1 MKIRIPTTETDRQR
15 LRSDLEFL
23 RITPAAALAGRKRAR
38 FLTVFAVALATVCLI
53 PLGIEFGPKIFF
65 SSVLVIGAFGLLYWL
80 LYHEVIRRG
89 LSENLV
95 IFGFTPL
102 TIIPF
107 LLYTLLRRTGPQ
119 QDPDVLEGRCVDVS
133 ALGKMGLIWSVALL
147 GWLPFPPFMMNVI
160 AYFALLA
167 LPRRIDTDGV
177 SMRSLPF
184 RPGRRYLWSECQSFR
199 AVRTEVVGIL
209 IRGAF
214 NRELRL
220 KFSNGVVKIR
230 TQIDRDTPEYAFT
243 LQMLDR
249 FHITLDEP
257 RHFTPLSMQ

>member
-1 MKIRIPTTETDRQR
+1 MTEPDRQL

-23 RITPAAALAGRKRAR
+23 RITPAATLAGRKRAR
-38 FLTVFAVALATVCLI
+38 FLTVFAVALAAACLI
-53 PLGIEFGPKIFF
+53 PLGIELGPKTFF
-65 SSVLVIGAFGLLYWL
+65 ASMPVIGAFGLLYWL
-80 LYHEVIRRG
+80 LYREVIRRG

-102 TIIPF
+102 TIMPF
-107 LLYTLLRRTGPQ
+107 LLYTLTRRARPQ
-119 QDPDVLEGRCVDVS
+119 QDPDLLEARGVDAS
-133 ALGKMGLIWSVALL
+133 ALGNMGLIWSVALL

-167 LPRRIDTDGV
+167 LPRRVDTDGV

-184 RPGRRYLWSECQSFR
+184 RPGKRYLWSECRSFQ

-230 TQIDRDTPEYAFT
+230 TPIERDAPEYTFA
-243 LQMLDR
+243 LRMLDR
-249 FHITLDEP
+249 FHVTLDGS
-257 RHFTPLSMQ
+257 RHLPPLPLQ

>member
-1 MKIRIPTTETDRQR
+1 MTEPDRQP

-23 RITPAAALAGRKRAR
+23 RVTPAAALAGRKRAR
-38 FLTVFAVALATVCLI
+38 FLTVFAGALAAACLI
-53 PLGIEFGPKIFF
+53 PLGIALGPKIFLT
-65 SSVLVIGAFGLLYWL
+65 SILVIGALGLLYWL
-80 LYHEVIRRG
+80 LYREVIRRG

-107 LLYTLLRRTGPQ
+107 LLYTLMRRARPQ
-119 QDPDVLEGRCVDVS
+119 QDRDLLEARGVDAS
-133 ALGKMGLIWSVALL
+133 ALGNMGLMWSVALL

-160 AYFALLA
+160 AYFALLP
-167 LPRRIDTDGV
+167 LPRRVDTEGV
-177 SMRSLPF
+177 WMRSLPF
-184 RPGRRYLWSECQSFR
+184 RRAKRYLWSECRSFQ
-199 AVRTEVVGIL
+199 AVRIEVVGIL

-230 TQIDRDTPEYAFT
+230 TPIDRDAPEYTFA
-243 LQMLDR
+243 LRMLDR
-249 FHITLDEP
+249 FHITHEGS
-257 RHFTPLSMQ
+257 RHFPPRPGP

>member
-1 MKIRIPTTETDRQR
+1 MTEPDRQL

-38 FLTVFAVALATVCLI
+38 FLTVFAAALAAACFI
-53 PLGIEFGPKIFF
+53 PLGIALGPKIFF
-65 SSVLVIGAFGLLYWL
+65 TSMLVIGAFGLLYWL
-80 LYHEVIRRG
+80 LYREVIRRR

-107 LLYTLLRRTGPQ
+107 LLYTLMRHRTQ
-119 QDPDVLEGRCVDVS
+119 QDPDILETRGVEVS
-133 ALGKMGLIWSVALL
+133 ALGNMGLIWSVALL

-160 AYFALLA
+160 TYFALLA
-167 LPRRIDTDGV
+167 LPRRVDTDGV

-184 RPGRRYLWSECQSFR
+184 RPGKRYLWSECRSFQ
-199 AVRTEVVGIL
+199 AVQIKVVGIL

-220 KFSNGVVKIR
+220 KFSNGALKIR
-230 TQIDRDTPEYAFT
+230 TPIDRDAPEYNFA
-243 LQMLDR
+243 LRMLDR
-249 FHITLDEP
+249 FRIT
-257 RHFTPLSMQ
+257 SNG

>member
-1 MKIRIPTTETDRQR
+1 MTESDRQF

-23 RITPAAALAGRKRAR
+23 RITPSAALAGRKRAR
-38 FLTVFAVALATVCLI
+38 FLTVFAAALAAACLI
-53 PLGIEFGPKIFF
+53 VLGIELRPKIFF
-65 SSVLVIGAFGLLYWL
+65 TSMLVIGMFGLLYWL
-80 LYHEVIRRG
+80 LYREVIRRG

-102 TIIPF
+102 TIMPF
-107 LLYTLLRRTGPQ
+107 LLYALMRPAAPH
-119 QDPDVLEGRCVDVS
+119 QDSDILEARGVDVS
-133 ALGKMGLIWSVALL
+133 PLRNMGLIWSVALL

-167 LPRRIDTDGV
+167 LPRRVDTDGV
-177 SMRSLPF
+177 SMRNLPF
-184 RPGRRYLWSECQSFR
+184 RPGRRYLWSECRSFQ

-209 IRGAF
+209 IRGVF

-230 TQIDRDTPEYAFT
+230 TPIDRDAPEYAFT
-243 LQMLDR
+243 LRMLDR
-249 FHITLDEP
+249 FHI
-257 RHFTPLSMQ
+257 PLMR